1 MLVRS
6 GMTVNVRS
14 DLSVPLG
21 TQLFWQLRYAIATG
35 EYEPGERL
43 ATVREMAA
51 ALRVNANTIR
61 AVYARLQDEGWVV
74 ARRKVGTVVADPLPR
89 TYDDALEAILDH
101 AFDEAASQGI
111 EADEFAAGAFAR
123 AAQRAAVG
131 ARRLLFV
138 ECGRDETEPFVSQ
151 LRAAFGDRVERVE
164 GALILELEDRL
175 AEGEFDAVVTTAHH
189 AEEVRA
195 LVSQVPVVSLLPS
208 PEFMDAVA
216 EIAALPP
223 GTRVGV
229 PYPCQTPRRNAVA
242 MIRRIAPRVEVVE
255 AETGDDPALATCD
268 IVVAWS
274 KTAAD
279 GMAPGTRVLSWNYGV
294 DAAALVHLR
303 RQLGL

>member
-1 MLVRS
+1 
-6 GMTVNVRS
+6 MTVNVRS

-43 ATVREMAA
+43 PTVREMAA

-61 AVYARLQDEGWVV
+61 TVYARLQHEGWVV

-89 TYDDALEAILDH
+89 TYDDALEAILDR

-151 LRAAFGDRVERVE
+151 LRMAFGERIDSVE
-164 GALILELEDRL
+164 GAVIVEVQDRL
-175 AEGEFDAVVTTAHH
+175 AAGDIDAVVTTAHH

-195 LVSQVPVVSLLPS
+195 LVSEVPVVSLLPS
-208 PEFMDAVA
+208 PEFMDVVA
-216 EIAALPP
+216 EIAALAP

-229 PYPCQTPRRNAVA
+229 PYPCQTPRRNAVS
-242 MIRRIAPRVEVVE
+242 MIRRIAPRIDVIE
-255 AETGDDPALATCD
+255 AESIDDPALQTCD
-268 IVVAWS
+268 IVMAWAEE
-274 KTAAD
+274 AAD
-279 GMAPGTRVLSWNYGV
+279 GLVPGARVLRLSHGV

>member
-1 MLVRS
+1 
-6 GMTVNVRS
+6 MTVNVRS

-43 ATVREMAA
+43 PTVREMAA

-61 AVYARLQDEGWVV
+61 TVYARLQDEGWVV

-89 TYDDALEAILDH
+89 TYDDALEAILDR

-111 EADEFAAGAFAR
+111 EPDEFAAGAFAR

-138 ECGRDETEPFVSQ
+138 ECGADRD
-151 LRAAFGDRVERVE
+151 
-164 GALILELEDRL
+164 GAVRL
-175 AEGEFDAVVTTAHH
+175 AAADWRSAIASSGSRAPSSSSSRTASRRGDIDAVVTTAHH

-195 LVSQVPVVSLLPS
+195 LVSEVPVVSLLPS
-208 PEFMDAVA
+208 PEFMDVVA
-216 EIAALPP
+216 EIAALTP

-229 PYPCQTPRRNAVA
+229 PYPCQTPRRNARLDDPPDRAAVDVSRWSPPT
-242 MIRRIAPRVEVVE
+242 IRR
-255 AETGDDPALATCD
+255 CD
-268 IVVAWS
+268 VRRRRRVVA
-274 KTAAD
+274 TPPP
-279 GMAPGTRVLSWNYGV
+279 PGVVAGRAGAVVNYGI
-294 DAAALVHLR
+294 DAAALVHVR

>member
-1 MLVRS
+1 
-6 GMTVNVRS
+6 MTVNVRS

-43 ATVREMAA
+43 PTVREMAA

-61 AVYARLQDEGWVV
+61 TVYARLQDEGWVV

-89 TYDDALEAILDH
+89 TYDDALEAILDR

-111 EADEFAAGAFAR
+111 EPDEFAAGAFAR

-138 ECGRDETEPFVSQ
+138 ECGRDETEPYVSQ
-151 LRAAFGDRVERVE
+151 LRLAFGDRIDSVE
-164 GALILELEDRL
+164 GAVIVEMQDRI
-175 AEGEFDAVVTTAHH
+175 AAGDIDAVVTTAHH

-195 LVSQVPVVSLLPS
+195 LVSEVPVVSLLPS
-208 PEFMDAVA
+208 PEFMDVVA
-216 EIAALPP
+216 DIAALDP

-229 PYPCQTPRRNAVA
+229 PYPCQTPRRNAVS
-242 MIRRIAPRVEVVE
+242 MIRRIAPRIDVVE
-255 AETGDDPALATCD
+255 AESADDPALQTCD
-268 IVVAWS
+268 IVIAWS
-274 KTAAD
+274 HDATA
-279 GMAPGTRVLSWNYGV
+279 GLAPDARVLTLNHGV
-294 DAAALVHLR
+294 DAAALVHVR